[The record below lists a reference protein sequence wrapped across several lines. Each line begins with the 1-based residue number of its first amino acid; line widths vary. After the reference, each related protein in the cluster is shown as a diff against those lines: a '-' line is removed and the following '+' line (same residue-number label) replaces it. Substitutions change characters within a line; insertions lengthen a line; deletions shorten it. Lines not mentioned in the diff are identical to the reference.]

1 MKAPKTL
8 AVIALVGAAVTA
20 PVANAQETVLQ
31 NLLSRM
37 LTSAVEVTIDELENQ
52 AVETVA
58 NATHVISPDAEVQ
71 GATVKVTEIA
81 STESKQTKPSK
92 SE

>member
-37 LTSAVEVTIDELENQ
+37 LTSAVEITMDELENQ

-58 NATHVISPDAEVQ
+58 NTAHTFSPDNEVT
-71 GATVKVTEIA
+71 GAKVTVTELA
-81 STESKQTKPSK
+81 ATDTKQSTPSK